1 MRKVTQVDLMGKEII
16 ISEYYKLSTNYYKLL
31 EVFVNNE
38 CVKFNVDTLSKCF
51 LKNLI
56 MSRVTILRFLRDMQ
70 DLDYISEV
78 AIIEVKKTVG
88 NKIQKKLMY
97 EDGKP
102 VIDRRRKYYRITTK
116 GIEVFEKQ

>member
-16 ISEYYKLSTNYYKLL
+16 ISEYYKLSTNYYKLI

-38 CVKFNVDTLSKCF
+38 YVKFNVDTLSKCF